1 MKKFI
6 KVMMI
11 IAGVFLA
18 LGIGFSAAG
27 AAMGACM
34 EDMGMTDKLQNGLQ
48 IMKNITVGNRHGSS
62 QEEQQSAATGET
74 IKENTRFCTVDAAD
88 YIEISLRSDELVLQ
102 EYSGDKI
109 KIEIEN
115 DKEENV
121 KVTSSASK
129 LEIRSSRR
137 KSSRRVT
144 VYYPAGKHFSE
155 VKISV
160 DAGSAYVDSALYSE
174 KMEVEIGAGEFFS
187 EESVELSE
195 LDVEVGAGNFEAS
208 SLKAVK
214 IDGECGMGS
223 LTLGIS
229 GKETDYNYYLECGI
243 GEISIHGDSCGGL
256 GSEKKIT
263 NPGAAGEMDLECG
276 IGEIAVEFHES

>member
-34 EDMGMTDKLQNGLQ
+34 EDMGMTDELQNGLQ

-160 DAGSAYVDSALYSE
+160 DAGSAYVNSALYSE

-195 LDVEVGAGNFEAS
+195 LDVEVGA
-208 SLKAVK
+208 
-214 IDGECGMGS
+214 
-223 LTLGIS
+223 
-229 GKETDYNYYLECGI
+229 DYNYYLECGI
-243 GEISIHGDSCGGL
+243 GEISIHGDRCGGL
-256 GSEKKIT
+256 GSEKRIT